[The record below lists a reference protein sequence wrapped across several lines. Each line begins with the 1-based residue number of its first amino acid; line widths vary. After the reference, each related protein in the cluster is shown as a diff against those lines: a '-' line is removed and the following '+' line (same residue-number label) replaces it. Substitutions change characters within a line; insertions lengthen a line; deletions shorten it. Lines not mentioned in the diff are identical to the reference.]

1 MQPNRTAVISVAL
14 LGVTLPSCR
23 GPTNATN
30 EPIAAAAEPAPGQG
44 ARAAARSVDL
54 LRAWVAADRQAVE
67 LGEQRL
73 VRQRSLFGVGRLTDV
88 ELQQAE
94 LDVLRLRQ
102 TLARREQELAAAAD
116 LATRGS

>member
-67 LGEQRL
+67 L
-73 VRQRSLFGVGRLTDV
+73 
-88 ELQQAE
+88 QQAE